1 MTRRGGSASEA
12 CNCEPQRQAAALDGN
27 ESSNSYRVSHQA
39 PGYGSMYNETFEGGY
54 YAALWQKIERPL
66 VEDILRPLG
75 GPTRRCLDF
84 ACGTGRI
91 ACVAAE
97 YFRQVVGVDVSPAMI
112 QCASVAENVSLRIV
126 DITRED
132 MHETFDVA
140 TAFRFFLNAEDALK
154 REALSAIR
162 RHLRDGGY
170 LVCNIHMNAASPA
183 GFLYRRGKAV
193 FGERTQNTLGLE
205 AFCAYLSEAGFVVED
220 VRYYGYLPRLGPLMT
235 DLCEHLVEPAER
247 LCRALAVPGRFA
259 QNFVVVAR
267 SLGRDARAAPF
278 QVGFRRSVQSARAQR

>member
-1 MTRRGGSASEA
+1 MGRRGRSASEV
-12 CNCEPQRQAAALDGN
+12 CNFELQRHAATPGGD
-27 ESSNSYRVSHQA
+27 ESSYSYRVSHQA

-54 YAALWQKIERPL
+54 YAALWRKIEKPL
-66 VEDILRPLG
+66 IEDILRSLG
-75 GPTRRCLDF
+75 GPTRGCLDF

-91 ACVAAE
+91 AQVAAE
-97 YFRQVVGVDVSPAMI
+97 YFQRVVGVDVSPAMI

-126 DITRED
+126 DITREGI
-132 MHETFDVA
+132 HETFDVA

-154 REALSAIR
+154 REALLAIR
-162 RHLRDGGY
+162 RHLREGGH

-205 AFCAYLSEAGFVVED
+205 TFRRYLCEAGFVVED

-235 DLCEHLVEPAER
+235 GVCEHLVDPAER

-267 SLGRDARAAPF
+267 ADVGSTSAFRLSRRDFADQCRE
-278 QVGFRRSVQSARAQR
+278 